1 MKLKKIAAAAA
12 AFMILCNTTSFAQEY
27 NYENAQRSEMVESL
41 WRAEGMPKSDF
52 AISFKDV
59 SDDDSA
65 AVSWAEKEKI
75 VSGVSAEKFM
85 PEKAITLEEAV
96 SILYRYA
103 EYKNIDVSV
112 WKNTNILSYNDV
124 FEVSGYAVEAF
135 QWVCGSGLINSSD
148 GYLNPKKE
156 LSIDELLNLV
166 EKTTTMR
173 KAVLTD
179 KLGSIELKYRGGEDF
194 VISTPKKQAEIKIY
208 CTINDEVKPHIELAD
223 VTGDGKNEICIFSSV
238 KKGESYN
245 VESLTVLDEDTLEE
259 EILPTAFEMAE
270 NALTK
275 NNDGTYTVNT
285 GKNIY
290 NIKNIAEN
298 ETVTFGNKLFISIEN
313 GKIVEKV
320 PFEKSNG
327 EQIGM
332 YKVEYAH
339 VDGGFI
345 GEKEE
350 YTAEN

>member
-1 MKLKKIAAAAA
+1 
-12 AFMILCNTTSFAQEY
+12 
-27 NYENAQRSEMVESL
+27 
-41 WRAEGMPKSDF
+41 
-52 AISFKDV
+52 
-59 SDDDSA
+59 
-65 AVSWAEKEKI
+65 
-75 VSGVSAEKFM
+75 
-85 PEKAITLEEAV
+85 
-96 SILYRYA
+96 
-103 EYKNIDVSV
+103 
-112 WKNTNILSYNDV
+112 
-124 FEVSGYAVEAF
+124 
-135 QWVCGSGLINSSD
+135 
-148 GYLNPKKE
+148 
-156 LSIDELLNLV
+156 
-166 EKTTTMR
+166 MR

-179 KLGSIELKYRGGEDF
+179 KLGSIELKHRGGEDF

-245 VESLTVLDEDTLEE
+245 VESLTVLDEGTLEE